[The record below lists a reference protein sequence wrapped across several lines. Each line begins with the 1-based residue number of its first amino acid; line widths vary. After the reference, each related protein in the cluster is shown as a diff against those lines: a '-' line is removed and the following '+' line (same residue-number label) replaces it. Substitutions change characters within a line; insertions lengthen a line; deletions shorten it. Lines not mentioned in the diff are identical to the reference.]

1 MRVFIGVDVG
11 ATKTQ
16 TLAANDAGDVLG
28 MATQGPG
35 ATYTV
40 GYDAFA
46 EVVDAGISEV
56 LRHAGA
62 TKADVVAVGLGVSG
76 YDWPSNLPPTLEAL
90 GRLGLSGAL
99 AVHND
104 GDLPLAAG
112 TVESWGVAVSAGTG
126 NIVTGMDS
134 QGRYARSTGGS
145 MWAGELGGAMEL
157 VYIAVQAVVHEYL
170 RRGSPTRISG
180 LMVAAT
186 GSRDILDLL
195 ERIAEGHLR
204 VPPGFAQQIIEAAL
218 EGDAVAND
226 LLWRSGRDLGLTT
239 VGIIRQLDFQTK
251 PFEIVLSGSMFRQM
265 APCFVDP
272 LKEAIMAEAPG
283 AQFTRLETIPVVG
296 GVILAMKKAGFD
308 FRPCRNKIIQGVRA
322 LATG

>member
-1 MRVFIGVDVG
+1 
-11 ATKTQ
+11 
-16 TLAANDAGDVLG
+16 
-28 MATQGPG
+28 
-35 ATYTV
+35 
-40 GYDAFA
+40 
-46 EVVDAGISEV
+46 
-56 LRHAGA
+56 
-62 TKADVVAVGLGVSG
+62 
-76 YDWPSNLPPTLEAL
+76 
-90 GRLGLSGAL
+90 
-99 AVHND
+99 
-104 GDLPLAAG
+104 
-112 TVESWGVAVSAGTG
+112 
-126 NIVTGMDS
+126 
-134 QGRYARSTGGS
+134 